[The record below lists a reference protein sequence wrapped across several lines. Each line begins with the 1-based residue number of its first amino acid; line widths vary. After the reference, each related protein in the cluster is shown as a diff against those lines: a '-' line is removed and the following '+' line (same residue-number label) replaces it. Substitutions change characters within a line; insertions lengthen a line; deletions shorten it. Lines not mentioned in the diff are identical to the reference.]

1 MKKKWYGSL
10 TNRIEEDARPKNP
23 EVGDG
28 VTEYCY
34 SDRHAYTVIKVL
46 GPKLIAVTRDETTR
60 TDNNGQSESQDYRYQ
75 TDWDAVPVALRMN
88 KIGQWKMVG
97 DPQGSTYV
105 IGTREEYEDP
115 CF

>member
-1 MKKKWYGSL
+1 MKWYGSL
-10 TNRIEEDARPKNP
+10 TNRLEENAKPKDP

-34 SDRHAYTVIKVL
+34 SDRHAYTVCKVIS
-46 GPKLIAVTRDETTR
+46 PKLIAITRDIATR
-60 TDNNGQSESQDYRYQ
+60 IDRNGQSESQEYRYE
-75 TDWDAVPVALRMN
+75 TSYEHEPILLRKN
-88 KIGQWKMVG
+88 IHGHWKMIG

-105 IGTREEYEDP
+105 VGLRDEYEDP